1 MAKIISLFNNKGGV
15 SKTTTTFH
23 LGWMLAEKG
32 KKVLMIDADSQCN
45 LTGLCLNLAG
55 IEDIEDFYKGSDNNN
70 IKSVLEPVF
79 EGVPKELEAAECFEI
94 PDRKNLFLLPG
105 HIAFSE
111 YDVPI
116 GISQELTGSLK
127 LTQNI
132 PGAFHGMVLLTAE
145 KYEIDIVLI
154 DMSPSVTATNANI
167 LMQSDY
173 FMVPCSP
180 DYFCNMAI
188 NSLIRILPE
197 WDSIYTRIKKEE
209 IFRNAHYKLPS
220 GKPKFIGTILQRY
233 RPKNGSPSKS
243 FQTWIDR
250 INLNV
255 ETNLIPVLKDSNM
268 IAEEYKF
275 TDSIDE
281 LITNDKYNLVYI
293 SDFNSLIAQSQKYN
307 VPVFALD
314 KDQIEQFGK
323 VLNTHE
329 ANRDNFKAV
338 FNELAEKILYITE

>member
-1 MAKIISLFNNKGGV
+1 MVKIISLFNNKGGV

-32 KKVLMIDADSQCN
+32 QRVLMIDADSQCN
-45 LTGLCLNLAG
+45 LTGVCLNLAG
-55 IEDIEDFYKGSDNNN
+55 IEDIESFYEGSENNN

-79 EGVPKELEAAECFEI
+79 EGLPKELEAANCFEI
-94 PDRKNLFLLPG
+94 PGRDNLFLLPG

-132 PGAFHGMVLLTAE
+132 PGALHGMILLTAE
-145 KYEIDIVLI
+145 KYNIDIVLI

-188 NSLIRILPE
+188 NSLIRVLPE
-197 WDSIYTRIKKEE
+197 WDNIYSRIKRET
-209 IFRNAHYKLPS
+209 IFKNAYYKLPNS
-220 GKPKFIGTILQRY
+220 KPRFIGTILQRY
-233 RPKNGSPSKS
+233 RPKNGIPSKS

-250 INLNV
+250 INNNV
-255 ETNLIPVLKDSNM
+255 EANLIPTLKDRNM
-268 IAEEYKF
+268 IVEEYKF
-275 TDSIDE
+275 EEIQENILNPDRF
-281 LITNDKYNLVYI
+281 NLVYI

-307 VPVFALD
+307 VPVFSLT
-314 KDQIEQFGK
+314 KDQLEQFGK
-323 VLNTHE
+323 VLSTHE
-329 ANRDNFKAV
+329 KNRDVFKSV
-338 FNELAEKILYITE
+338 FSDLADKILHITR